1 MAPQGT
7 RPTVQ
12 LPSPDEQPLITDALV
27 LCLVNYGESDRIVTL
42 YGRSVGKVSALA
54 RGARASKRRFGPGLA
69 LFAIGMAT
77 LVERR
82 GAELWR
88 LDAFEVRRDLSA
100 LAQDLGRFAHASYAV
115 ELIRELCPPHQVHE
129 GIHDLGAWFLGT
141 LGEGEPRT
149 ELLRCFELKL
159 LAELGFAPALDR
171 CAACGGAD
179 LDYPGQVFDL
189 RRGGVVCR
197 ACVRAGRGAGGVIL
211 LPPSARVALCRA
223 QSASL
228 AEAPCLRFEP
238 DDNAVARDVA
248 LAVVTDHVG
257 KPLRSIE
264 FLRKLNVAL
273 REG

>member
-1 MAPQGT
+1 M
-7 RPTVQ
+7 
-12 LPSPDEQPLITDALV
+12 QPLTTTALV
-27 LCLVNYGESDRIVTL
+27 VRLVNYGESDRIVTL

-69 LFAIGMAT
+69 LFALGTAT

-88 LDAFEVRRDLSA
+88 LDGFELLRDFSA

-115 ELIRELCPPHQVHE
+115 ELIRELCPPHEVHE
-129 GIHDLGAWFLGT
+129 GIHDLGAWFLGA
-141 LGEGEPRT
+141 LGEGEPRP

-171 CAACGGAD
+171 CAACGGAG

-197 ACVRAGRGAGGVIL
+197 ACARAGKGAGGVIL
-211 LPPSARVALCRA
+211 LPAAARAALCRA
-223 QSASL
+223 QAASL
-228 AEAPCLRFEP
+228 AEATRLAFDPA
-238 DDNAVARDVA
+238 DNAVARDVV

-257 KPLRSIE
+257 KPLRSID
-264 FLRKLNVAL
+264 FLRKMNQAL
-273 REG
+273 REE

>member
-1 MAPQGT
+1 
-7 RPTVQ
+7 V
-12 LPSPDEQPLITDALV
+12 QPLTTTALV
-27 LCLVNYGESDRIVTL
+27 LRLVDYGESDRIVTL

-69 LFAIGMAT
+69 LFALGTAT

-88 LDAFEVRRDLSA
+88 LDAFESLRDFST
-100 LAQDLGRFAHASYAV
+100 LARDLGRFAHASYAV
-115 ELIRELCPPHQVHE
+115 ELIRELCPPHEVHE
-129 GIHDLGAWFLGT
+129 AIHDLGAWFLGV
-141 LGEGEPRT
+141 LGEGEPRP

-179 LDYPGQVFDL
+179 LDQAGQVFDL

-197 ACVRAGRGAGGVIL
+197 ACSRAGRGTGGVIL
-211 LPPSARVALCRA
+211 LPPSARAALCRA
-223 QSASL
+223 QAAPLGEATRL
-228 AEAPCLRFEP
+228 AFDPA
-238 DDNAVARDVA
+238 DNAVARDVV

-264 FLRKLNVAL
+264 FLRKMNQAL
-273 REG
+273 REE